1 MWILFTHNNICKR
14 TMTSMNQIDF
24 TIEKEYIA
32 PNLEITHFELKSV
45 ITLSDGTGGGGW
57 EEDDAVFYKYWE

>member
-1 MWILFTHNNICKR
+1 
-14 TMTSMNQIDF
+14 MTSMNQIDF

-57 EEDDAVFYKYWE
+57 EEDDAVFFKYWE

>member
-1 MWILFTHNNICKR
+1 MIQT
-14 TMTSMNQIDF
+14 DF
-24 TIEKEYIA
+24 TFGKEYIA
-32 PNLEITHFELKSV
+32 PDLETTLFELKSV